1 MPRSLGVEREIAV
14 LFCDLRG
21 FTSLSEGRLP
31 YDTVFILNRY
41 FKAMGEAIEG
51 AGGRVDKFI
60 GDGIMALFGLESDAA
75 AASRAA
81 LEAARGM
88 AQALDLL
95 NRDLAVELE
104 EPLRMGIGLH
114 LGPVILGEMGHGPAA
129 SLTAIGD
136 TVNVASRLEALTKE
150 FACMVVVSA
159 QLVERAGVHLVGGRR
174 RELDLRGRTGR
185 LAVWLMVDGAGLPSS
200 AGAGRPRPWW
210 RNLLPNRPMHFLGLT
225 ERAVR
230 GANSRSAEKEHSSP
244 I

>member
-1 MPRSLGVEREIAV
+1 M
-14 LFCDLRG
+14 
-21 FTSLSEGRLP
+21 
-31 YDTVFILNRY
+31 FILNRY
-41 FKAMGEAIEG
+41 FKAMGEVIEG

-159 QLVERAGVHLVGGRR
+159 QLVERAGVHLVGGAAAR
-174 RELDLRGRTGR
+174 
-185 LAVWLMVDGAGLPSS
+185 AGS
-200 AGAGRPRPWW
+200 ARAGRV
-210 RNLLPNRPMHFLGLT
+210 
-225 ERAVR
+225 A
-230 GANSRSAEKEHSSP
+230 SRSGWWWMAPACRQALARADLGHGGETCCRIGRCVSWA
-244 I
+244 